1 MGLARDPQL
10 AAALAVISV
19 ERIRADDS
27 TLAAFGTRHAMGDT
41 LSDTRGVGAARRW
54 IYRTLSGYAR
64 DCGGCLRVEYDTAQM
79 VIDRDPH
86 KPLVNIVNV
95 LAWLPGRDTTRVV
108 VMGGHYDSC
117 RCSLDP
123 FDAVGDAPGADDNG
137 SGSSAVLELTR
148 VLTQAYPKGFASTV
162 VFALYSGEEEGLY
175 GSTHLA
181 ERLHRQGYHVVAGLA
196 DDMVGNV
203 TAEDGRVDSTTVR
216 LYGADP
222 DNGASR
228 ELERYAWALGLVY
241 EPDFHVLPVFRM
253 DRIHRGSDHIPFVL
267 AGDPGLRFTERLENY
282 TRQHR
287 PEDNFAHVDFGYIAR
302 IARLNAATVGS
313 LALAPAAPDHVRATR
328 DVPSGGQYWALAWHV
343 VPEAVRYEIL
353 VRRTTSPTYERIFD
367 VGADTTYLLHEQLD
381 DEWAAVRSVGAG
393 GARSLAVDLP
403 QPVAVTH

>member
-1 MGLARDPQL
+1 MGLLRDAQL
-10 AAALAVISV
+10 AAALDAISV

-41 LSDTRGVGAARRW
+41 LSDSRGVGAARRW
-54 IYRTLSGYAR
+54 IYRTLSGYSR
-64 DCGGCLRVEYDTAQM
+64 DCGGCLRVEYDSAQM
-79 VIDRDPH
+79 VIERDAQ

-95 LAWLPGRDTTRVV
+95 LAWLPGRDTTRIV

-137 SGSSAVLELTR
+137 SGSSAVLELAR
-148 VLTQAYPKGFASTV
+148 VFAHRYPKGLDATV

-181 ERLHRQGYHVVAGLA
+181 ARVHAQGYRVVAGLA

-222 DNGASR
+222 DNGGSR
-228 ELERYAWALGLVY
+228 ELERYAWAVGLVY
-241 EPDFHVLPVFRM
+241 EPALHVLPVFRM
-253 DRIHRGSDHIPFVL
+253 DRIHRGSDHIPFVQ

-313 LALAPAAPDHVRATR
+313 LALAPATPYGVGATR
-328 DVPSGGQYWALAWHV
+328 DVPSGGQDWALAWHA
-343 VPEAVRYEIL
+343 VPGAARYEVL
-353 VRRTTSPTYERIFD
+353 VRRTTSPTYERVFD
-367 VGADTTYLLHEQLD
+367 VGADTTYLLREQLD

-403 QPVAVTH
+403 QPAAVTH